1 MAGFDTMFR
10 LDDPVDYDLRAEK
23 SIASMAA
30 PGTSPAAVAYDMLLE
45 RGGTQLLYVPV
56 ANFVE
61 QNLSAVSEMI
71 RADCALFGL
80 SDAGAHC
87 GAICDASFTTSFLT
101 VWARDRK
108 DRLPIEQVV
117 RRITRDTARH
127 IGWDDRGVLAPGML
141 ADINVIDFDNLGCS
155 PPEIVHDLPAGGR
168 RLVQRSYGYRHTI
181 KSGQRTFEDSAAD
194 RRPAREA
201 AARRPARTGLTA
213 VRPARLPASRSV
225 PADGDFPDAN
235 WSQNGLLPGLS

>member
-1 MAGFDTMFR
+1 MFR
-10 LDDPVDYDLRAEK
+10 LDDPVDYDLRSEN

-30 PGTSPAAVAYDMLLE
+30 PGTSPASLAYDMMLE
-45 RGGTQLLYVPV
+45 RGGTQLLYAPL

-61 QNLSAVSEMI
+61 RNLSAVSEMI

-127 IGWDDRGVLAPGML
+127 IGWDDRGVLSPGML
-141 ADINVIDFDNLGCS
+141 ADINVIDFDQLGCS

-181 KSGQRTFEDSAAD
+181 KSGQRTFEDSA
-194 RRPAREA
+194 P
-201 AARRPARTGLTA
+201 TGA
-213 VRPARLPASRSV
+213 
-225 PADGDFPDAN
+225 
-235 WSQNGLLPGLS
+235 LPGKLLRGAQLGPD